1 MIDGIKHR
9 ENENS
14 KFRARSNIDP
24 FPGLWLDIVRKKP
37 KLVEMLANKAIFKCR
52 LLSVAE
58 ANRTFKNM
66 LYSVC
71 LYYFLNSNIVVIW

>member
-24 FPGLWLDIVRKKP
+24 FSRSVARYSPKKP